1 MLAVLGA
8 IGLTNLY
15 NLACGGAPI
24 FKVFFY
30 PLYSS
35 NYMDGS
41 IGYPL
46 ELGVRPWVFVLLLML
61 AVLAWSLFQTTAIGR
76 IAKKEKHCPICG
88 LPVGTGAGIVQ
99 LLCKPLRLDESGD
112 LPAGGTALPVLPA
125 AGADGREGLRK
136 KLGGLYCTAAQS
148 VGLAVLLV
156 LCVLTAQLPGGVMN
170 TVILQE
176 RGAFSTRGIYAEVE
190 NFSANIPD
198 NTFAVGRD
206 VGIIYHAAGWDNYG
220 HYVDAADYGVA
231 DTEKLLPHIL
241 AELKAQ
247 PSFVVDDILGVY
259 LGQNGY
265 TPDMLGYQLQTTF
278 TSAGG
283 TNPITYYY
291 YEKQ

>member
-1 MLAVLGA
+1 MTAAQGFPLQA
-8 IGLTNLY
+8 LT
-15 NLACGGAPI
+15 
-24 FKVFFY
+24 
-30 PLYSS
+30 
-35 NYMDGS
+35 DG
-41 IGYPL
+41 
-46 ELGVRPWVFVLLLML
+46 
-61 AVLAWSLFQTTAIGR
+61 
-76 IAKKEKHCPICG
+76 
-88 LPVGTGAGIVQ
+88 
-99 LLCKPLRLDESGD
+99 
-112 LPAGGTALPVLPA
+112 
-125 AGADGREGLRK
+125 EGLRK
-136 KLGGLYCTAAQS
+136 KLGGLYQTAAQS

>member
-1 MLAVLGA
+1 M
-8 IGLTNLY
+8 NL
-15 NLACGGAPI
+15 
-24 FKVFFY
+24 
-30 PLYSS
+30 
-35 NYMDGS
+35 
-41 IGYPL
+41 
-46 ELGVRPWVFVLLLML
+46 E
-61 AVLAWSLFQTTAIGR
+61 
-76 IAKKEKHCPICG
+76 IC
-88 LPVGTGAGIVQ
+88 LPEA
-99 LLCKPLRLDESGD
+99 LLCLCFPLQ
-112 LPAGGTALPVLPA
+112 ALT
-125 AGADGREGLRK
+125 DGEGLRK
-136 KLGGLYCTAAQS
+136 KLGGLYQTAAQS

-206 VGIIYHAAGWDNYG
+206 VGIIYHAAGWYNYG

-283 TNPITYYY
+283 VKPTTYYY

>member
-1 MLAVLGA
+1 M
-8 IGLTNLY
+8 NL
-15 NLACGGAPI
+15 
-24 FKVFFY
+24 
-30 PLYSS
+30 
-35 NYMDGS
+35 
-41 IGYPL
+41 
-46 ELGVRPWVFVLLLML
+46 E
-61 AVLAWSLFQTTAIGR
+61 
-76 IAKKEKHCPICG
+76 IC
-88 LPVGTGAGIVQ
+88 LPEA
-99 LLCKPLRLDESGD
+99 LLCLCFPLQ
-112 LPAGGTALPVLPA
+112 ALT
-125 AGADGREGLRK
+125 DGEGLRK
-136 KLGGLYCTAAQS
+136 KLGGLYQTAAQS

-176 RGAFSTRGIYAEVE
+176 HGAFSTRGIYAEAE

-283 TNPITYYY
+283 VKPTTYYY

>member
-1 MLAVLGA
+1 
-8 IGLTNLY
+8 
-15 NLACGGAPI
+15 
-24 FKVFFY
+24 
-30 PLYSS
+30 
-35 NYMDGS
+35 MDGS

-76 IAKKEKHCPICG
+76 IAKTENIAPFAACLSVLGLVSFSYYANRSAWMNLEIC
-88 LPVGTGAGIVQ
+88 LPEA
-99 LLCKPLRLDESGD
+99 LLCLCFPLQ
-112 LPAGGTALPVLPA
+112 ALT
-125 AGADGREGLRK
+125 DGEGLRK

-247 PSFVVDDILGVY
+247 PSFVVDDILGGLSGAEWLHARHARIPAADDLHIGWRHEPNY
-259 LGQNGY
+259 L
-265 TPDMLGYQLQTTF
+265 LLLRKAIKKE
-278 TSAGG
+278 SK
-283 TNPITYYY
+283 TYGM
-291 YEKQ
+291 EE